1 MDFKLKNNFKE
12 RCDESTRV
20 LLKYPDRVPIICE
33 RTTKLNL
40 NLPYIDKNKYLVT
53 RELTVGQFIYVIRK
67 RINMLPTKALF
78 LFIDNNIPCSSDI
91 FGNLYNKYKN
101 IDGFLYITY
110 SDEDTF
116 G

>member
-20 LLKYPDRVPIICE
+20 LLKYPDRIPIICE

-40 NLPYIDKNKYLVT
+40 NLPYIDKNKYLVSPNIT
-53 RELTVGQFIYVIRK
+53 IGQFIYIIRK
-67 RINMLPTKALF
+67 RIKINETQTLYF
-78 LFIDNNIPCSSDI
+78 FINNTIPSS
-91 FGNLYNKYKN
+91 NQLLYQIYTIHKNK
-101 IDGFLYITY
+101 DGFLYITY
-110 SDEDTF
+110 TLENTF